1 MKPTMGKTFA
11 ALCLMAGF
19 TSGANAVDEGFMD
32 ALNSDARPAEAKAR
46 DGIRRPAQ
54 VMKLLGVEAGMTVV
68 DVEALGGWYTEVLSA
83 AVGPSGRVIAQVGP
97 RGLQRENGAPSRA
110 QAERL
115 GNVEV
120 TFEALT
126 EVAANSVDAALTALN
141 LHDYIIFFGGEP
153 GAIAYVQSIYDVLK
167 PGGRATI
174 IDHEGSE
181 NMDNNELHRI
191 PAADAKRDLSSRS
204 ASRSSRNP
212 TSYIPTRTTT
222 RCRSGT
228 LRSGAILIDS
238 CSSYVSLTRS
248 TAELRLDP

>member
-1 MKPTMGKTFA
+1 MKSTMGKTFTA
-11 ALCLMAGF
+11 VCIASGF
-19 TSGANAVDEGFMD
+19 SGAAIAVDAGFMD

-54 VMKLLGVEAGMTVV
+54 VMNLLGIESGMTVV

-83 AVGPSGRVIAQVGP
+83 AVGPQGRVIAQVGP
-97 RGLQRENGAPSRA
+97 RGLQRDDGAPSRM

-126 EVAANSVDAALTALN
+126 EVAANSADAALTALN

-167 PGGRATI
+167 PGGVAAI

-181 NMDNNELHRI
+181 NMNNEDLHRI
-191 PAADAKRDLSSRS
+191 PAADAKRFIEQVGFEIVTESDLLHTNADDHTLSIRDPSLG
-204 ASRSSRNP
+204 RNTDRFLFVVRKP
-212 TSYIPTRTTT
+212 
-222 RCRSGT
+222 
-228 LRSGAILIDS
+228 
-238 CSSYVSLTRS
+238 
-248 TAELRLDP
+248 E